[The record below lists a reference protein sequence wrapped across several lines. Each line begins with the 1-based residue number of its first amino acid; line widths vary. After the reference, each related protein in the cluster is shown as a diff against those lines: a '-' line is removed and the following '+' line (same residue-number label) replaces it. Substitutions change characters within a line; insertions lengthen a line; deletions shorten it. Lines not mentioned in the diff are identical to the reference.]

1 MSDATDISPW
11 IIGIGNAMRGDDGAG
26 AAVVSRLREDGIP
39 AFAFDGDGAELMEM
53 WAEQPYVI
61 IIDAAQAD
69 AAPGTPFRFD
79 AHLDE
84 LPKNFFRHSTH
95 QFGVAEAVEMARVLD
110 RLPQVL
116 TVYAI
121 AGQNFQLGAPLSPEL
136 DAAVDAVVTSI
147 KTDLQNAGY

>member
-1 MSDATDISPW
+1 MSNATDISPW
-11 IIGIGNAMRGDDGAG
+11 IIGVGNALRGDDGAG

-53 WAEQPYVI
+53 WVGQPHVI

-69 AAPGTPFRFD
+69 AEPGTPFRFD

-95 QFGVAEAVEMARVLD
+95 QFGVAEAVEMARVLG
-110 RLPQVL
+110 RLPQRL
-116 TVYAI
+116 TIYAI
-121 AGQNFQLGAPLSPEL
+121 AGHNFELGAPLSEEL
-136 DAAVDAVVTSI
+136 EAAVDAVVTSI
-147 KTDLQNAGY
+147 KADIEDDDY